1 MSEAPAGQG
10 WRLFRLAGIPLY
22 IHPSWLVVL
31 AFASLVF
38 QQQFKGNLL
47 AGLVTALLL
56 FASVLLHELGHS
68 LVSLRLGIKVRSIT
82 LFMLGGVATVE
93 RDPPTAIGA
102 LLVAAAGPLVSLI
115 LALLLALAIHPLS
128 HLQPLLGEMAAELAQ
143 LNLVLAL
150 FNLLPGLPLDG
161 GQILKALV
169 WQFSGSRERGVRV
182 ATLSGRL
189 LAWTAIVLG
198 LMLFLRGGSFG
209 SIWLVLLGWFGLG
222 ATRNQLQWLSLQRA
236 LQELQ
241 VQDAASR
248 RLRVLAPEDNLRKL
262 SQLRLASD
270 SPRPDWVLICEAG
283 RWRGFVDDAP
293 LREIPVQRWDG
304 ERLEQHLRPLAEL
317 ASIAASAPLWQ
328 AVLALESSPQGR
340 LLVLSPA
347 GLPVGTLERPE
358 ISEAVL
364 RRLSVR
370 LPQPLLEQARRQ
382 GSYPLG
388 LSLTSIAE
396 SVAALP
402 ETVVP
407 APANGGSGK
416 LH

>member
-388 LSLTSIAE
+388 LSLISIAE

>member
-1 MSEAPAGQG
+1 
-10 WRLFRLAGIPLY
+10 LFRLAGIPLY

-68 LVSLRLGIKVRSIT
+68 LVSLVLGIKVRSIT

-102 LLVAAAGPLVSLI
+102 LLVAAAGPAVSLV
-115 LALLLALAIHPLS
+115 LAFLLAIAIHPVS
-128 HLQPLLGEMAAELAQ
+128 HLQPLLGEMAEELAQ
-143 LNLVLAL
+143 LNLALAL

-189 LAWTAIVLG
+189 LAWMAIVLG
-198 LMLFLRGGSFG
+198 LLLFLRGGSFG

-262 SQLRLASD
+262 SQLRLGSD
-270 SPRPDWVLICEAG
+270 SPRPDWVLICAGG

-293 LREIPVQRWDG
+293 LREIPVQRWDV
-304 ERLEQHLRPLAEL
+304 ERLDQHLRPLAEL

-340 LLVLSPA
+340 LLVMSSA

-358 ISEAVL
+358 ISEAVM

-402 ETVVP
+402 EAVVP
-407 APANGGSGK
+407 APANGNSGK